1 MNTDFLEIYNDWKT
15 CDFDSVE
22 FTHYLKKTKWI
33 EINKRLKQGIFKRV
47 FTKNSIVVKFDD
59 EIGGRHTFSEYRSWV
74 SSSKKRK
81 VFICPSLFY
90 KKGLLIQ
97 PLLKD
102 VYRGKMERVPREIQL
117 IAKKYKFSHW
127 WNYGFLDG
135 QLKFYDTDGLYYQLT
150 DKEERVK

>member
-1 MNTDFLEIYNDWKT
+1 MNADFLEIYNDWKI

-22 FTHYLKKTKWI
+22 FTHYLRKTKWL

-47 FTKNSIVVKFDD
+47 FAKNSIVVKFDD
-59 EIGGRHTFSEYRSWV
+59 EIGGNHTLGEYKSWV
-74 SSSKKRK
+74 NSSRERK
-81 VFICPSLFY
+81 NFICPSLFY

-97 PLLKD
+97 PLLED
-102 VYRGKMERVPREIQL
+102 VYRGKMERVSREIQL